1 MSKLEELV
9 AELCPDG
16 VPYYTLGELGKF
28 YGGLTGKTKDDF
40 TEGNAK
46 FITYRNI
53 YSNPAIKLDV
63 TDTVKIAEGE
73 MQRTLEYGDII
84 FTGSSETP
92 DECGISSVLTVCID
106 EKLYLNSF
114 CFLFR
119 FDDISI
125 MLPDFAK
132 HLFRSS
138 NLRDQIG
145 KTASG
150 VTRFNV
156 SKQKMEKV
164 VIPVPPLQVQQ
175 EIVRILDNFTE
186 LTKELARELTKELAA
201 RKIQY
206 EYYRLKILTQSEDTP
221 KVVLRTVV
229 KKSCSGATPAKGN
242 SEYYENGTIPWL
254 RTQDVK
260 FNEIYEINSFITEE
274 AVKKTSAK
282 WIPANCVIVAISGAT
297 AGRCAINKIATTTN
311 QHCLNMEID
320 SSKALYKYVYYCVFS
335 QYEELISRKQGAR
348 GDLNSTLIMGIEIP
362 LPPLEEQARI
372 VDILDCFDTLCNDI
386 SRKLPAEI
394 EARTKQYEYYRDK
407 LLTFKE
413 RA

>member
-1 MSKLEELV
+1 
-9 AELCPDG
+9 
-16 VPYYTLGELGKF
+16 
-28 YGGLTGKTKDDF
+28 
-40 TEGNAK
+40 
-46 FITYRNI
+46 
-53 YSNPAIKLDV
+53 
-63 TDTVKIAEGE
+63 
-73 MQRTLEYGDII
+73 
-84 FTGSSETP
+84 
-92 DECGISSVLTVCID
+92 
-106 EKLYLNSF
+106 
-114 CFLFR
+114 
-119 FDDISI
+119 

-413 RA
+413 LV